1 MQDSKYT
8 MNAKDKDLWHRYIT
22 RFLSGKETIAPKY
35 TFSEANSRK
44 LDLHG
49 HTVND
54 AWLRFKEFI
63 DQQHKT
69 GAKSVVVITGKSGQ
83 ISREFR
89 EWCRLIPTIRNYE
102 PLGTHNGPAGSYR
115 VNFKSSRPKKQ

>member
-1 MQDSKYT
+1 MQESKYT
-8 MNAKDKDLWHRYIT
+8 LTPKDKDLWHRYVTKLLGSKDSI
-22 RFLSGKETIAPKY
+22 IPKY
-35 TFSEANSRK
+35 TFSESNSRK

-54 AWLRFKEFI
+54 EWLRFKEFI
-63 DQQHKT
+63 DQQHKS

-89 EWCRLIPTIRNYE
+89 EWCKMMPVVRNYE
-102 PLGTHNGPAGSYR
+102 PLGTNNGPAGSYR
-115 VNFKSSRPKKQ
+115 VNFKSYKHTK